1 MSEESNIELPVKRT
15 RTVKPKPEPIPMA
28 TKEDVE
34 RLEACI
40 SKLAVMCGQGNL
52 LREFNIDRWV
62 PSKADTRRKFN

>member
-1 MSEESNIELPVKRT
+1 MSEELSTELPVKRT
-15 RTVKPKPEPIPMA
+15 RAKSIPMA

-52 LREFNIDRWV
+52 LREFGIDRWV
-62 PSKADTRRKFN
+62 PSKADTRRKFV

>member
-1 MSEESNIELPVKRT
+1 
-15 RTVKPKPEPIPMA
+15 MA